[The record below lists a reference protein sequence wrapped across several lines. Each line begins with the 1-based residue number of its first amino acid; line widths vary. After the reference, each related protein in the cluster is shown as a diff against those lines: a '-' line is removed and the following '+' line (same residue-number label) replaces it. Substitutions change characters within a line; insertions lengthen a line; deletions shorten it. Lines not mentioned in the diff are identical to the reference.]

1 MVEMLECSIN
11 LTMFNLQLVELY
23 FYVISV
29 TTAYLLYCIHILIV
43 AEGIIYSVIAEI
55 FYIQYIFQV
64 TL

>member
-11 LTMFNLQLVELY
+11 LTMFNLVELY

-29 TTAYLLYCIHILIV
+29 TTAYLLYCIHILII
-43 AEGIIYSVIAEI
+43 AEGINYSVIAEI